1 MKAKLHI
8 IIFACLISASCIN
21 ADNTEKKLS
30 KLDELIKNRHETYAQ
45 YETGLNWMKDSL
57 ASAETYQE
65 KWEWADKLYDSY
77 SYFSMD
83 STLSYINK
91 QKIYATSPKQKHI
104 TILNEMYVTAY
115 RHNGIAAEQM
125 FLSLDTLKIRQ
136 LGLLKEY
143 YAGAITLYSYIK
155 TYSTHR
161 PAYKADVKLRKYI
174 KLYLDVDS
182 TSFYAHRLRAIMARD
197 KGDYEAALNILDSL
211 ASVDSNAHNQA
222 LIAFNQSI
230 IYDRLK
236 DREKKVEALIKSVEY
251 DLKGAIRTYL
261 SLHNLALIEYENNSL
276 ERANLYMSAN
286 MTDAIAGGF
295 STRMIDA
302 GKMQVII
309 SKASMEE
316 DNKQIMWMFCIICS
330 CLVILVLMVT
340 LLVKNGR
347 HSRRQKEIKN
357 MLLEVN
363 SRLKAANSDLK
374 LANKIKD
381 SYVFSYMELAI
392 TYLQKLEDSRRA
404 FKHIAQ
410 NEGLEAVIKALRSPS
425 YIYEEYKHYYKIF
438 DEAFLGI
445 FPDFRE
451 KVNSLLKEEARFT
464 ISADPVL
471 CTELR
476 VLAAIRLGITESGKI
491 ATFLNCA
498 PTTIYTYRTKL
509 KRAAICPKDEFE
521 AIIKTL

>member
-8 IIFACLISASCIN
+8 IIFTCLISASCIN

-77 SYFSMD
+77 SYYSMD
-83 STLSYINK
+83 STLAYVNL
-91 QKIYATSPKQKHI
+91 QKKYAHTLRQEYL
-104 TILNEMYVTAY
+104 TTLNEMYVTAY
-115 RHNGIAAEQM
+115 QHNETTAEQM
-125 FLSLDTLKIRQ
+125 FLSLDTLQIYS
-136 LGLLKEY
+136 LGLQKEY
-143 YAGAITLYSYIK
+143 YSSGITLYSYIK
-155 TYSTHR
+155 TYSTIQSAH
-161 PAYKADVKLRKYI
+161 KADDKLKRYR

-182 TSFYAHRLRAIMARD
+182 TSSYAHKTRAIVARD
-197 KGDYEAALNILDSL
+197 MGDYESALQILDSL
-211 ASVDSNAHNQA
+211 ASVETDTHNQA

-230 IYDRLK
+230 IYERLG
-236 DREKKVEALIKSVEY
+236 DQEGRIEALIRSVEY
-251 DLKGAIRTYL
+251 DLKSAVRTYL
-261 SLHNLALIEYENNSL
+261 SLYNLALIEYEKNSL

-295 STRMIDA
+295 NTRMIDA

-309 SKASMEE
+309 SEASMEQ
-316 DNKQIMWMFCIICS
+316 DKGKIIWMFGIICS
-330 CLVILVLMVT
+330 FIVTLVLVIT
-340 LLVKNGR
+340 LFVKNVR
-347 HSRRQKEIKN
+347 HSRRQKEIKD

-363 SRLKAANSDLK
+363 SQLKTANYDLK
-374 LANKIKD
+374 LANRIKD
-381 SYVFSYMELAI
+381 NYVFSYMELAI
-392 TYLQKLEDSRRA
+392 TYLQKLEESRREVRS
-404 FKHIAQ
+404 IAK
-410 NEGLEAVIKALRSPS
+410 NEGLEAVIKILRSPS
-425 YIYEEYKHYYKIF
+425 YIYEEYKHYYQVF

-451 KVNSLLKEEARFT
+451 KVNSLLKEDSRFP
-464 ISADPVL
+464 ISDTPVL

-498 PTTIYTYRTKL
+498 PTTIYTYRTRL
-509 KRAAICPKDEFE
+509 KRAAICPKEEFE
-521 AIIKTL
+521 AIITSI